1 MTKHLRWAHSRQSG
15 FTIVE
20 LLIVIV
26 VIGILAAIVVVA
38 YNGVQNRANDAAV
51 ESDIRKI
58 GLALQ
63 NYATINGSLPT
74 SEASLKTALE
84 SSEVKGKITR
94 GSYDTTQAANAGGN
108 DFQSRN
114 LLICV
119 SGGTTSTLKYGVGAL
134 SKSGSVYFYTS
145 SGGLV
150 KDTTPWVGQQGIQCP
165 KLGIT
170 VNDPSGY
177 ARTFGYGSDSTPAG
191 WQLWTQ

>member
-1 MTKHLRWAHSRQSG
+1 MNQSWWAHSRQSG

-26 VIGILAAIVVVA
+26 VIGILAAIVIVA
-38 YNGVQNRANDAAV
+38 YNGIQNRANDAAV

-63 NYATINGSLPT
+63 NYATIYGSLPT
-74 SEASLKTALE
+74 SEATLKTMLE

-94 GSYDTTQAANAGGN
+94 SSYDTTQAANAGGN

-119 SGGTTSTLKYGVGAL
+119 SGGSTAALKYGVGAL
-134 SKSGSVYFYTS
+134 SKSGAVYFYTS
-145 SGGLV
+145 SSGLV

-177 ARTFGYGSDSTPAG
+177 ARTFGFGSDSTPAG
-191 WQLWTQ
+191 WQAWTQ